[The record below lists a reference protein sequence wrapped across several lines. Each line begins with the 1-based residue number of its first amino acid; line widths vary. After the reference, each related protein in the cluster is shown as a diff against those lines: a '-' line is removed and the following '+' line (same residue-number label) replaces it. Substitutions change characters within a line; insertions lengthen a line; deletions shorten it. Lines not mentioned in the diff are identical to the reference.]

1 MSWVVVAAG
10 LLGLAAAAV
19 GFSAVV
25 REALRERRYGEI
37 ILALGVVVV
46 VVALLISFGDDL
58 LR

>member
-1 MSWVVVAAG
+1 MSWVVAAAG

-37 ILALGVVVV
+37 LLALGVVVV
-46 VVALLISFGDDL
+46 VVVLLIWFGDDL